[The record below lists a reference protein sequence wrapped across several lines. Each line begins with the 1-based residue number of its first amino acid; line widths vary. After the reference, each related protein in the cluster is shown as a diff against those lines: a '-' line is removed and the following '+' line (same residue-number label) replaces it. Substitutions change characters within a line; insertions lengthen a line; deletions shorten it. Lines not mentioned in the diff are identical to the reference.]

1 MAPVPRETN
10 VDWRASAP
18 VARSSR
24 AYATP
29 PRPPPVE
36 PTPAGAQPVARRAPW
51 PRTGA
56 ADAGAGALGCALE
69 HAPPGAGSYDE
80 PTHAPPLPRRWHRPG
95 DPPSCRFRTTP
106 RRAGGSRVAMRRRGW
121 AEDPVVSSHRPHAT
135 FHVKLALRPARL
147 VVSRETSGVHRLRRP
162 SARRDA
168 TRLSRRGAAGSSM
181 HPGPRRPCV
190 ADRHPGVCS
199 VDRPLLSPVPR
210 RVRVR
215 LPTPGPSSRCRRG
228 PSLSTW
234 SRPCAVLW
242 HATPDPVRVCE
253 RLVVG
258 AVGARA
264 TSEAALPTGAG
275 SRNTR
280 GSLSRRPTW
289 SREALPAAPPY
300 QAASRHQSR
309 FRLGAPG
316 ARHPSCRARSA
327 RHARGPPRG
336 PGQRTVGTSCA
347 PLLPPTMHRGFSSG
361 ADAHRHDDG
370 RASRR
375 RRRPG

>member
-1 MAPVPRETN
+1 M
-10 VDWRASAP
+10 
-18 VARSSR
+18 SSR
-24 AYATP
+24 
-29 PRPPPVE
+29 
-36 PTPAGAQPVARRAPW
+36 
-51 PRTGA
+51 
-56 ADAGAGALGCALE
+56 
-69 HAPPGAGSYDE
+69 
-80 PTHAPPLPRRWHRPG
+80 
-95 DPPSCRFRTTP
+95 
-106 RRAGGSRVAMRRRGW
+106 
-121 AEDPVVSSHRPHAT
+121 RPHAT
-135 FHVKLALRPARL
+135 FHVKLALRPARRA
-147 VVSRETSGVHRLRRP
+147 VSRETSGVHRLRRP
-162 SARRDA
+162 SARRHPGIA
-168 TRLSRRGAAGSSM
+168 TRRRCLLYAPGTAAPVCRRQTPGCVFRGSTAPLPRSSTRAGAST
-181 HPGPRRPCV
+181 HP
-190 ADRHPGVCS
+190 
-199 VDRPLLSPVPR
+199 RPLFL
-210 RVRVR
+210 
-215 LPTPGPSSRCRRG
+215 LPTRAIP
-228 PSLSTW
+228 STW

-264 TSEAALPTGAG
+264 TSEAALPMGAG

-289 SREALPAAPPY
+289 SRDALPAAPPY